1 MSRFKLRRKFSRG
14 IVHIKATFN
23 NTLICITNS
32 KNEVI
37 TWSSAGVNGFKGSR
51 KSTAFAAQITAE
63 TVSKKAIENGLRQVE
78 IIISGPG
85 TGREASIRAIQMAGL
100 SIMVIR
106 DITPVPHNGCRPPKR
121 RRV

>member
-1 MSRFKLRRKFSRG
+1 MNLKRKISRG

-23 NTLICITNS
+23 NTLICITNN

-37 TWSSAGVNGFKGSR
+37 TWSSSGVNGFKGSR

-63 TVSKKAIENGLRQVE
+63 SVSKKAIENGLRQVE

-85 TGREASIRAIQMAGL
+85 TGREAAIRAIQMAGL
-100 SIMVIR
+100 SIMIIR